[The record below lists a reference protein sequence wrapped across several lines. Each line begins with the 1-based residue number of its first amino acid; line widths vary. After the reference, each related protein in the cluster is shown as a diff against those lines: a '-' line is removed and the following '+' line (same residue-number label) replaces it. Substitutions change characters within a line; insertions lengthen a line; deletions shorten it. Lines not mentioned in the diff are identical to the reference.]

1 MTIDNFQG
9 GSTRHTP
16 STTPGTP
23 LTAYLICPQIRFCTH
38 EFDPVCGDN
47 GVTFSNLCNLQIAQC
62 LHDIDIEV
70 IKHGVCDE
78 PGNQDETDEE
88 NSSTLA
94 GITLILPPR
103 HFNIVIGFF
112 PDEIR

>member
-1 MTIDNFQG
+1 M
-9 GSTRHTP
+9 
-16 STTPGTP
+16 
-23 LTAYLICPQIRFCTH
+23 H

-78 PGNQDETDEE
+78 PENQDETDEE
-88 NSSTLA
+88 NSSSLA
-94 GITLILPPR
+94 GITTILPP
-103 HFNIVIGFF
+103 HHTKIFGL
-112 PDEIR
+112 